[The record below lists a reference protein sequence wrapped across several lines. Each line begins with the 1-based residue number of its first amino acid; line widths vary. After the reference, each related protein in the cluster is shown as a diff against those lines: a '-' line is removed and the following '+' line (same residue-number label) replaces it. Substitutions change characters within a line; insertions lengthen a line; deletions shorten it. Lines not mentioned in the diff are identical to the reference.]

1 MTRLR
6 GRRRTVALVV
16 AVVLGVAVATWWL
29 LHRSPAP
36 PASAAR
42 STGPS
47 VPLAAV
53 RAGTLA
59 ETLAATGR
67 VGPPAGSDAK
77 LAFPLSGVL
86 ASVAVRVGDRVASGE
101 ELAALDA
108 GSFRD
113 AANAARAE
121 LAAATASAAGGNVGA
136 TSVAVAR
143 AKLASAQAR
152 LALLERGGPAALSD
166 RIAAIGIARQATIKL
181 ASDRST
187 LARAQTLYVG
197 GVAAYKD
204 VQLARAQVA
213 TDITDLRTAN
223 ARVAASDA
231 SFAAALDVA
240 RADVAQ
246 ARSDEAAARAQGGN
260 VLAQQQAS
268 QAKLA
273 AAQRDVFKSVLRAPS
288 AGIVAA
294 VLKHAGEAVDPTTPA
309 IDLVPPFDR
318 EATLAIPVGSTSR
331 IAVGDAVTLALRAP
345 PRTGAGVVRATA
357 PSGEQ
362 GSQNSAVV
370 IDGLPRDAIAGEA
383 VSAIITIGHVSGL
396 LVPLEAIVTD
406 PQTGQTVVFVHS
418 DSSDSPFAPK
428 AIRVLSENATSAVV
442 AGDLRAGDHIAA
454 QGAYTLL
461 APAA

>member
-6 GRRRTVALVV
+6 GRLGIAALAGTIVLVV
-16 AVVLGVAVATWWL
+16 ALAGWWA
-29 LHRSPAP
+29 LHRSSAP
-36 PASAAR
+36 PVTAR
-42 STGPS
+42 PTGPS
-47 VPLAAV
+47 VPLATV

-59 ETLAATGR
+59 VTLAATGR

-86 ASVAVRVGDRVASGE
+86 ASVAVRVGDRVAAGQ

-108 GSFRD
+108 GNFRN
-113 AANAARAE
+113 AAAAARAE
-121 LAAATASAAGGNVGA
+121 LAAATATAGGGNVGA
-136 TSVAVAR
+136 TSIAVAR
-143 AKLASAQAR
+143 AKLASAESR

-166 RIAAIGIARQATIKL
+166 RIAALGIARQATIKL
-181 ASDRST
+181 ASDRSA
-187 LARAQTLYVG
+187 LARAQTLYAG
-197 GVAAYKD
+197 GVSAYKD

-213 TDITDLRTAN
+213 SDVAELRTAD

-231 SFAAALDVA
+231 SYAAALDVA

-273 AAQRDVFKSVLRAPS
+273 AAQRDLFKTVLRAPS
-288 AGIVAA
+288 DGIVAA

-318 EATLAIPVGSTSR
+318 EATLAVPIGSTSR
-331 IAVGDAVTLALRAP
+331 IAVGNPVKLALRAP
-345 PRTGAGVVRATA
+345 YRTGSGVVRAVA

-362 GSQNSAVV
+362 ASQNTAVV
-370 IDGLPRDAIAGEA
+370 IDGLPRNAVAGEA
-383 VSAIITIGHVSGL
+383 VSAIVTIGHVSGL
-396 LVPLEAIVTD
+396 LVPLDAIVTD
-406 PQTGQTVVFVHS
+406 PQTGKTVVFVHN
-418 DSSDSPFAPK
+418 DSSDAPFAS
-428 AIRVLSENATSAVV
+428 RTVLVLSENETSAIVS
-442 AGDLRAGDHIAA
+442 GDLRAGEHVAT

-461 APAA
+461 APSA